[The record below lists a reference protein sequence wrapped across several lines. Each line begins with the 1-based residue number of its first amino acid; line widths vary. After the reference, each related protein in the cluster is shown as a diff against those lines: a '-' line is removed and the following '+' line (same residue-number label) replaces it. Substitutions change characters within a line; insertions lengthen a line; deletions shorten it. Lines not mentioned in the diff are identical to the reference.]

1 MLSLRYTLPS
11 FSSIR
16 VALRTLARAALLI
29 DLVDVSGDC
38 GDLRLDLVDEF
49 CHDCI

>member
-16 VALRTLARAALLI
+16 VALRTLARAACC